1 MSQTQTNHL
10 EASGAGQDDAQ
21 LQEEDRIRRKRQRQ
35 RSLAL
40 GWSLAILAV
49 LFFIVTLVRLGP
61 MVTNRPL

>member
-1 MSQTQTNHL
+1 MSQTQTDHL
-10 EASGAGQDDAQ
+10 EAGSASHHDAQ
-21 LQEEDRIRRKRQRQ
+21 IKEEDRIRRKRQRQ

-40 GWSLAILAV
+40 GWSLAILAL

>member
-1 MSQTQTNHL
+1 MSQTQTDHL
-10 EASGAGQDDAQ
+10 EAGDVAQNDAQ
-21 LQEEDRIRRKRQRQ
+21 QKEEEQVRRKRQRQ